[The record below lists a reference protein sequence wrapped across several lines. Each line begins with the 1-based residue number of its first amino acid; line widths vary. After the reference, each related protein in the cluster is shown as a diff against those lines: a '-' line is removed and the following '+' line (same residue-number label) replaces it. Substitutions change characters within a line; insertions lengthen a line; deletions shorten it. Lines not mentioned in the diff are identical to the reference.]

1 MRRFSSN
8 TVTSGIVSK
17 NYLSKVMRP
26 RSLLFRRQS
35 SKEVMECPIEALT
48 LPIPLWVIRNSHPW
62 EHELVYLFP
71 TPRQLNVTMEY
82 TTLQQQSAPLS
93 EPEAPASIC
102 YRPEFAVILLA
113 KTPQVIKNKQ
123 GFIYRGKAACSKA
136 SFNVLNP
143 LKDVFIKLPIKS
155 GAPSF
160 PWEKDNALRYTRANS
175 RVRRRGIAPATMSL
189 CISSGISLLL

>member
-48 LPIPLWVIRNSHPW
+48 LPIPLPETTPPNKVIGAVPAWVAMFIMELAKHHFLQHPW

-93 EPEAPASIC
+93 E
-102 YRPEFAVILLA
+102 
-113 KTPQVIKNKQ
+113 
-123 GFIYRGKAACSKA
+123 
-136 SFNVLNP
+136 
-143 LKDVFIKLPIKS
+143 
-155 GAPSF
+155 
-160 PWEKDNALRYTRANS
+160 
-175 RVRRRGIAPATMSL
+175 
-189 CISSGISLLL
+189 